1 MMCVLSMI
9 DGMAVE
15 NYVANGEGSV
25 ADRNRWIRWHNPWNA
40 RRRCATLCC
49 PTYRTEGFFQKL
61 HFDNAIFWLWG
72 SRSKIDIACAE
83 VAIAV
88 VVGIYTQFYVIWRR
102 IIIKEKATVSRL
114 RLSWKN

>member
-25 ADRNRWIRWHNPWNA
+25 ADRNRWIRWRNPRNA

-49 PTYRTEGFFQKL
+49 P
-61 HFDNAIFWLWG
+61 A
-72 SRSKIDIACAE
+72 
-83 VAIAV
+83 AV
-88 VVGIYTQFYVIWRR
+88 PMSVD
-102 IIIKEKATVSRL
+102 
-114 RLSWKN
+114 